1 MAAVSDDATAAAI
14 AKLEADGAATA
25 TVASFAGQLGRLSAG
40 ELGMLPESELQ
51 PIDELPD
58 AERLEVDA
66 EAIADLL
73 DQTVVIKLNGGLG
86 TSMGLAG
93 PKSLL
98 EVKDGLSFLDIT
110 ARQITALRAE
120 HGGARL
126 PLVLLNSFRTREPS
140 LAALAGYGPLSAELD
155 PDFLQGRVPKL
166 VDDGSLAPVAW
177 PADPE
182 LEWSPPGH
190 GDIYPALVG
199 SGMLAAML
207 AAGYRYA
214 FVSNADNLGAVL
226 DPAILCWIAAEEAP
240 FVMEVADRTAA
251 DRKGGHLARRADLS
265 LVLREIAQ
273 TPEADRGAFADTER
287 HRFFNTNSIWLD
299 LQALAAEIGD
309 DGVIDL
315 PMIVNRKTVDPSDA
329 GSTPVV
335 QLESAIGAAIAAI
348 PGARAIRVPRSR
360 FLPVKTSDDLLVLR
374 SDAYELTADGA
385 LRLAPACAGRAP
397 LAELD
402 GDYFGLID
410 DFEAR
415 FAQGA
420 PSLVAAERLTVKGDV
435 SFGSAVKISGA
446 VTVEAAA
453 GKPLRIDDGAV
464 LGG

>member
-1 MAAVSDDATAAAI
+1 MATVSDDPTAAAI
-14 AKLEADGAATA
+14 AKLDADGAAAA
-25 TVASFAGQLGRLSAG
+25 TIASFTGQLRRLG
-40 ELGMLPESELQ
+40 EGDLGMLPEAALE
-51 PIDELPD
+51 PVETLPD
-58 AERLEVDA
+58 AEQLAVDHD
-66 EAIADLL
+66 AIAGLL
-73 DQTVVIKLNGGLG
+73 GQTVVIKLNGGLG

-110 ARQITALRAE
+110 ARQIEALRTE

-140 LAALAGYGPLSAELD
+140 LAALGAYRQLSADL
-155 PDFLQGRVPKL
+155 PADFLQGRVPKL
-166 VDDGSLAPVAW
+166 LDDGRFAPVDW

-199 SGMLAAML
+199 SGMLAEML
-207 AAGYRYA
+207 TAGYRYA
-214 FVSNADNLGAVL
+214 FVANADNLGAVL
-226 DPAILCWIAAEEAP
+226 DPRILCWIASEQVP
-240 FVMEVADRTAA
+240 FAMEVADRTAA
-251 DRKGGHLARRADLS
+251 DRKGGHLARRADGT

-273 TPEADRGAFADTER
+273 TPDSDLGAFADTER

-299 LQALAAEIGD
+299 LQALSTALGD

-315 PMIVNRKTVDPSDA
+315 PMIVNRKTVDPSDPA
-329 GSTPVV
+329 SAPVV

-348 PGARAIRVPRSR
+348 PGAGAIRVPRSR
-360 FLPVKTSDDLLVLR
+360 FLPVKTTDDLLVLR
-374 SDAYELTADGA
+374 SDAYELTDDGQ
-385 LRLAPACAGRAP
+385 LELAAACNGRAP

-402 GDYFGLID
+402 REQFALID

-415 FAQGA
+415 FPQGP
-420 PSLVAAERLTVKGDV
+420 PSLIAAERLTVIGDV
-435 SFGSAVKISGA
+435 SFGAEVSVSGA

-453 GKPLRIDDGAV
+453 GEQLRIDDHATLSG
-464 LGG
+464 

>member
-1 MAAVSDDATAAAI
+1 MSDEATAAAI
-14 AKLEADGAATA
+14 AKLEADGAAAA
-25 TVASFAGQLGRLSAG
+25 TVASFAGQLARLSAG

>member
-1 MAAVSDDATAAAI
+1 MAAVSDEATAAAI
-14 AKLEADGAATA
+14 AKLEADGAAAA
-25 TVASFAGQLGRLSAG
+25 TVASFAGQLGRLTAG
-40 ELGMLPESELQ
+40 ELGMLAESELQ

-58 AERLEVDA
+58 AERLDVDA
-66 EAIADLL
+66 AAIAELL

-110 ARQITALRAE
+110 ARQIKALRAE
-120 HGGARL
+120 HGDARL

-140 LAALAGYGPLSAELD
+140 LAALAGYGRLSAELD

-166 VDDGSLAPVAW
+166 VDDGSFAPVAW
-177 PADPE
+177 PTDPE

-199 SGMLAAML
+199 SVMLAAML

-251 DRKGGHLARRADLS
+251 DRKGGHLARRADGS

-273 TPEADRGAFADTER
+273 TPEADLAAFADTER

-299 LQALAAEIGD
+299 LRALAAAIGG
-309 DGVIDL
+309 DGGIDL

-329 GSTPVV
+329 GSTAVV

-348 PGARAIRVPRSR
+348 PGAGAIRVPRSR

-374 SDAYELTADGA
+374 SDAYELTAEGV
-385 LRLAPACAGRAP
+385 LRLSSACAGRAP

-402 GDYFGLID
+402 RDYFGLID

-435 SFGSAVKISGA
+435 SFGRAVKIKGA

-453 GKPLRIDDGAV
+453 GEALRIDDGAV
-464 LGG
+464 LGD

>member
-1 MAAVSDDATAAAI
+1 MAAVSDRATAAAV
-14 AKLEADGAATA
+14 AKLEQDGAAAA
-25 TVASFAGQLGRLSAG
+25 TIASFAGQLQRLAAG
-40 ELGMLPESELQ
+40 DLGMLPESELE
-51 PIDELPD
+51 PVAELPD
-58 AERLEVDA
+58 AEQLEVDG
-66 EAIADLL
+66 EAIATLL
-73 DQTVVIKLNGGLG
+73 NQTVVIKLNGGLG

-98 EVKDGLSFLDIT
+98 EVKSGLNFLDIT
-110 ARQITALRAE
+110 ARQIEALRAE

-126 PLVLLNSFRTREPS
+126 PLVLLNSFRTREPT
-140 LAALAGYGPLSAELD
+140 LEALASYGPLSAELE

-166 VDDGSLAPVAW
+166 VDDGSFAPADW
-177 PADPE
+177 TADPE

-214 FVSNADNLGAVL
+214 FVANADNLGAVL
-226 DPAILCWIAAEEAP
+226 DPAILCWIAAEQAP
-240 FVMEVADRTAA
+240 FVIEVADRTAA
-251 DRKGGHLARRADLS
+251 DRKGGHLARRGDGL

-273 TPEADRGAFADTER
+273 TPDEDLVAFADIER
-287 HRFFNTNSIWLD
+287 HRFFNTNNIWLD
-299 LQALAAEIGD
+299 LQAVSAALGD

-315 PMIVNRKTVDPSDA
+315 PMIVNRKTVDPSEA

-374 SDAYELTADGA
+374 SDAYELTADGQLA
-385 LRLAPACAGRAP
+385 LVADCQGRAP
-397 LAELD
+397 LVELD
-402 GDYFGLID
+402 GDYFRLIA

-415 FAQGA
+415 FAKGA
-420 PSLVAAERLTVKGDV
+420 PSLVAAERLSVKGDV
-435 SFGSAVKISGA
+435 SFGEAVTVSGA

-453 GKPLRIDDGAV
+453 GESLQVEDGAT
-464 LGG
+464 LSG

>member
-1 MAAVSDDATAAAI
+1 MAAVSDEATAAAI
-14 AKLEADGAATA
+14 AKLEADGAAPA
-25 TVASFAGQLGRLSAG
+25 TVASFAGQLSRLAAG
-40 ELGMLPESELQ
+40 DLGMLPESELE
-51 PIDELPD
+51 PVSELPD
-58 AERLEVDA
+58 AERLVVDA
-66 EAIADLL
+66 DLIASLL
-73 DQTVVIKLNGGLG
+73 EQTVVVKLNGGLG

-98 EVKDGLSFLDIT
+98 EVKDGQSFLDIT
-110 ARQITALRAE
+110 ARQIEALRAE

-140 LAALAGYGPLSAELD
+140 LAALSSYGELSAELE

-166 VDDGSLAPVAW
+166 VDDGSLSPAPW
-177 PADPE
+177 PEDPE

-214 FVSNADNLGAVL
+214 FVSNADNLGAIL
-226 DPAILCWIAAEEAP
+226 SPAILCWIATEQAP

-251 DRKGGHLARRADLS
+251 DRKGGHLARRADGS

-273 TPEADRGAFADTER
+273 TPDADLEAFADTER

-299 LQALAAEIGD
+299 LEALDAALGE

-315 PMIVNRKTVDPSDA
+315 PMIVNRKTIDPSNA
-329 GSTPVV
+329 RSTPVV

-360 FLPVKTSDDLLVLR
+360 FLPVKTTDDLLVLR
-374 SDAYELTADGA
+374 SDAYGLSADGE
-385 LRLAPACAGRAP
+385 LRLASACDGRAP

-402 GDYFGLID
+402 GDYFRLIG

-415 FAQGA
+415 FEQGA
-420 PSLVAAERLTVKGDV
+420 PSLVDAERLTVKGDV
-435 SFGSAVKISGA
+435 SFGGGVKVSGA

-453 GKPLRIDDGAV
+453 GEKLRIGDGAA
-464 LGG
+464 LSG

>member
-1 MAAVSDDATAAAI
+1 MAVVSDEATAAAI
-14 AKLEADGAATA
+14 AKLEADGAAAA
-25 TVASFAGQLGRLSAG
+25 TVASFAGQLQRLAAG
-40 ELGMLPESELQ
+40 DLGMLAESELE
-51 PIDELPD
+51 PVAELPD
-58 AERLEVDA
+58 AERLAVDE
-66 EAIADLL
+66 EAITALL

-110 ARQITALRAE
+110 ARQIKALRAE
-120 HGGARL
+120 HSGARL
-126 PLVLLNSFRTREPS
+126 PLVLLISCRTREPS
-140 LAALAGYGPLSAELD
+140 LAALASYGALSAELE

-166 VDDGSLAPVAW
+166 LDDGTLVPAAW

-214 FVSNADNLGAVL
+214 FVANADNLGAVL
-226 DPAILCWIAAEEAP
+226 DPAILCWIAAEQAP
-240 FVMEVADRTAA
+240 FLMEVADRTAA
-251 DRKGGHLARRADLS
+251 DRKGGHLARRADGT

-273 TPEADRGAFADTER
+273 TPDADLDAFADTER

-299 LQALAAEIGD
+299 LQALSSALGD

-329 GSTPVV
+329 GSAPVV

-360 FLPVKTSDDLLVLR
+360 FLPVKTTDDLLVLR
-374 SDAYELTADGA
+374 SDAYQLNPDGQLA
-385 LRLAPACAGRAP
+385 LAAACNGRAP

-402 GDYFGLID
+402 GDHFRLID
-410 DFEAR
+410 HFEAR

-420 PSLVAAERLTVKGDV
+420 PSLVAAERLTVRGDV
-435 SFGSAVKISGA
+435 SFGSDVKVSGA
-446 VTVEAAA
+446 VTVEADP
-453 GKPLRIDDGAV
+453 GEQLRIEDGAT
-464 LGG
+464 LSG

>member
-1 MAAVSDDATAAAI
+1 MSDEATAAAI
-14 AKLEADGAATA
+14 AKLEADGAAAA
-25 TVASFAGQLGRLSAG
+25 TVASFAGQLARLSAG

-58 AERLEVDA
+58 AERLEVDS

>member
-1 MAAVSDDATAAAI
+1 MAAVSDEATAAAI
-14 AKLEADGAATA
+14 AKLEADGAAAA
-25 TVASFAGQLGRLSAG
+25 TVASFAGQLQRLAAG
-40 ELGMLPESELQ
+40 DLGMLAESELE
-51 PIDELPD
+51 PVAELPD
-58 AERLEVDA
+58 AERLAVDE
-66 EAIADLL
+66 EAITALL

-110 ARQITALRAE
+110 ARQIKALRAE
-120 HGGARL
+120 YSDARL

-140 LAALAGYGPLSAELD
+140 LAALASYGALSAELE

-166 VDDGSLAPVAW
+166 LDDGSLVPADW

-214 FVSNADNLGAVL
+214 FVANADNLGAVL
-226 DPAILCWIAAEEAP
+226 DPAILCWIAAEQAP

-251 DRKGGHLARRADLS
+251 DRKGGHLARRADGT

-273 TPEADRGAFADTER
+273 TPDADLEAFADTER

-299 LQALAAEIGD
+299 LQALSAALGD

-329 GSTPVV
+329 GSAPVV

-360 FLPVKTSDDLLVLR
+360 FLPVKTTDDLLVLR
-374 SDAYELTADGA
+374 SDAYELNADGQLA
-385 LRLAPACAGRAP
+385 LAAACNGRAP

-402 GDYFGLID
+402 GDHFRLID

-420 PSLVAAERLTVKGDV
+420 PSLVAAERLTVRGDV
-435 SFGSAVKISGA
+435 SFGSDVKVSGV
-446 VTVEAAA
+446 VTVEADP
-453 GKPLRIDDGAV
+453 GGQLRIEDAATLSG
-464 LGG
+464 

>member
-1 MAAVSDDATAAAI
+1 MAAVSDEATAAAI
-14 AKLEADGAATA
+14 AKLKADGAAAA
-25 TVASFAGQLGRLSAG
+25 TVGSFAGQMQRLAAG
-40 ELGMLPESELQ
+40 DLGMLPESELE
-51 PIDELPD
+51 PVAALPD
-58 AERLEVDA
+58 AERLEVDG
-66 EAIADLL
+66 EAIAELL

-98 EVKDGLSFLDIT
+98 EVKEGLSFLDIT
-110 ARQITALRAE
+110 ARQIKALRAE

-140 LAALAGYGPLSAELD
+140 LAVLAGYGDLSAELA

-190 GDIYPALVG
+190 GDIYPSLVG
-199 SGMLAAML
+199 SGMLAEML

-214 FVSNADNLGAVL
+214 FVANADNLGAVL
-226 DPAILCWIAAEEAP
+226 DPAILCWIAAEQAP

-251 DRKGGHLARRADLS
+251 DRKGGHLARRADGS

-273 TPEADRGAFADTER
+273 TPKADLEAFANTER

-299 LQALAAEIGD
+299 LQALAQAIGD

-329 GSTPVV
+329 ASTPVV

-360 FLPVKTSDDLLVLR
+360 FLPVKTTDDLLVLR
-374 SDAYELTADGA
+374 SDAYEMRADGQ
-385 LRLAPACAGRAP
+385 LCLAPGCAGHAP

-402 GDYFGLID
+402 RDYFGLID

-420 PSLVAAERLTVKGDV
+420 PSLLAAERLTVKGDV
-435 SFGSAVKISGA
+435 SFGGGVNVSGA
-446 VTVEAAA
+446 VTVEAAPA
-453 GKPLRIDDGAV
+453 EKLRVDDGAM
-464 LGG
+464 LSG

>member
-1 MAAVSDDATAAAI
+1 MAAVSDEATAAAI
-14 AKLEADGAATA
+14 AKLEADGAAAA
-25 TVASFAGQLGRLSAG
+25 TIGSFAGQMQRLAAG
-40 ELGMLPESELQ
+40 DLGMLPESELD
-51 PIDELPD
+51 PVTELPD
-58 AERLEVDA
+58 AERLEVDG
-66 EAIADLL
+66 EAIAELL

-110 ARQITALRAE
+110 ARQIKSLRAE

-126 PLVLLNSFRTREPS
+126 PLVLLDSFRTREPS
-140 LAALAGYGPLSAELD
+140 LAALASYADLSAELE

-166 VDDGSLAPVAW
+166 IDDGGLAPATW

-190 GDIYPALVG
+190 GDIYPSLVG

-214 FVSNADNLGAVL
+214 FVANADNLGAVL
-226 DPAILCWIAAEEAP
+226 DPAILCWIAAEQAP
-240 FVMEVADRTAA
+240 FLMEVADRTAA
-251 DRKGGHLARRADLS
+251 DRKGGHLALRADGS

-273 TPEADRGAFADTER
+273 TPDADLEAFADTER

-299 LQALAAEIGD
+299 LQALAAALGD
-309 DGVIDL
+309 KGVIDL
-315 PMIVNRKTVDPSDA
+315 PMIVNRKTVDPTDA

-360 FLPVKTSDDLLVLR
+360 FLPVKTTDDLLVLR
-374 SDAYELTADGA
+374 SDAYELTADGQ

-402 GDYFGLID
+402 DDYFGLID

-420 PSLVAAERLTVKGDV
+420 PSLLAAERLSVKGDV
-435 SFGSAVKISGA
+435 SFGGAVKVSGA
-446 VTVEAAA
+446 VTVEAARGA
-453 GKPLRIDDGAV
+453 KLRIDDGAM
-464 LGG
+464 LSG

>member
-1 MAAVSDDATAAAI
+1 MAPVSDEPTAAAI
-14 AKLEADGAATA
+14 AKLEADGAAAA
-25 TVASFAGQLGRLSAG
+25 TVASFAGQLQRLAAG
-40 ELGMLPESELQ
+40 DLGMLAESELEAVT
-51 PIDELPD
+51 DLPD
-58 AERLEVDA
+58 AERLEVDSQL
-66 EAIADLL
+66 IAALL

-110 ARQITALRAE
+110 ARQIEALRAK

-126 PLVLLNSFRTREPS
+126 PLILLNSFRTREPS
-140 LAALAGYGPLSAELD
+140 LAALASYGQLSGDLPA
-155 PDFLQGRVPKL
+155 DFLQGRVPKL
-166 VDDGSLAPVAW
+166 VDDGSFAPVEW

-199 SGMLAAML
+199 SGMLEQML
-207 AAGYRYA
+207 GAGYRYA
-214 FVSNADNLGAVL
+214 FVANADNLGAVL
-226 DPAILCWIAAEEAP
+226 DPAILCWISAEQAP

-251 DRKGGHLARRADLS
+251 DRKGGHLARRADGT

-273 TPEADRGAFADTER
+273 TPGADLDAFADTER
-287 HRFFNTNSIWLD
+287 HRFFNTNNIWLD
-299 LQALAAEIGD
+299 LQALGAALGD

-315 PMIVNRKTVDPSDA
+315 PMIVNRKSVDPSDA
-329 GSTPVV
+329 DTTPVV

-348 PGARAIRVPRSR
+348 PGAGAVRVPRSR
-360 FLPVKTSDDLLVLR
+360 FLPVKTTDDLLVLR
-374 SDAYELTADGA
+374 SDAYELTTSAA

-402 GDYFGLID
+402 RNYFSLID
-410 DFEAR
+410 DFGAR

-435 SFGSAVKISGA
+435 SFGGGVNVSGA
-446 VTVEAAA
+446 VTVEAEP
-453 GKPLRIDDGAV
+453 GEQLRIEDGAT
-464 LGG
+464 LSG

>member
-1 MAAVSDDATAAAI
+1 MAAVSDEATAAAI
-14 AKLEADGAATA
+14 AKLEADGAAAA
-25 TVASFAGQLGRLSAG
+25 TVASFAGQLARLGAG
-40 ELGMLPESELQ
+40 DLGMLPESELE
-51 PIDELPD
+51 PVAELPD
-58 AERLEVDA
+58 AERLEVDR
-66 EAIADLL
+66 EAIAELL
-73 DQTVVIKLNGGLG
+73 GQTVVIKLNGGLG

-110 ARQITALRAE
+110 ARQIKSLREE

-126 PLVLLNSFRTREPS
+126 PLVLLDSFRTREPS
-140 LAALAGYGPLSAELD
+140 LAALAGYGDLSAELA

-166 VDDGSLAPVAW
+166 VDDGSLAPVIW

-207 AAGYRYA
+207 DADYRYA

-226 DPAILCWIAAEEAP
+226 DPAILCWLAAEQAP

-251 DRKGGHLARRADLS
+251 DRKGGHLALRADGS

-273 TPEADRGAFADTER
+273 TPDSDLEAFADTER

-299 LQALAAEIGD
+299 LQALAAAIGD

-315 PMIVNRKTVDPSDA
+315 PMIVNRKTVDPSDDS
-329 GSTPVV
+329 STPVV

-360 FLPVKTSDDLLVLR
+360 FLPVKTTDDLLVLR
-374 SDAYELTADGA
+374 SDAYELAADGQLA
-385 LRLAPACAGRAP
+385 LAVGCSGAAP
-397 LAELD
+397 LVELD
-402 GDYFGLID
+402 GDYFRLIE
-410 DFEAR
+410 DFAAH
-415 FAQGA
+415 FPQGA
-420 PSLVAAERLTVKGDV
+420 PSLVGAERLTVRGDV
-435 SFGSAVKISGA
+435 SFGASVKVSGA

-453 GKPLRIDDGAV
+453 GERLRIDDGAV
-464 LGG
+464 LSG

>member
-1 MAAVSDDATAAAI
+1 MAAVSDEATAAAI
-14 AKLEADGAATA
+14 AKLEADGAAAA
-25 TVASFAGQLGRLSAG
+25 TVASFAGQLQRLAAG
-40 ELGMLPESELQ
+40 DLGMLPESELE
-51 PIDELPD
+51 PVAELPD
-58 AERLEVDA
+58 AERLAVDD
-66 EAIADLL
+66 EAITALL

-110 ARQITALRAE
+110 ARQIQALRAE

-126 PLVLLNSFRTREPS
+126 PLVLLNSFRTRDPS
-140 LAALAGYGPLSAELD
+140 LAALASYGALSAELE

-166 VDDGSLAPVAW
+166 LDDGSLVPAAW
-177 PADPE
+177 PSDPE

-214 FVSNADNLGAVL
+214 FVANADNLGAVL
-226 DPAILCWIAAEEAP
+226 DPAILCWIAAEQAP

-251 DRKGGHLARRADLS
+251 DRKGGHLARRADGT

-273 TPEADRGAFADTER
+273 TPDADLEAFADTER

-299 LQALAAEIGD
+299 LQALSAALGD

-329 GSTPVV
+329 TSTPVV
-335 QLESAIGAAIAAI
+335 QLESAIGAAIVVI

-374 SDAYELTADGA
+374 SDAYEMSAHGQLA
-385 LRLAPACAGRAP
+385 LAAACSGRAP

-402 GDYFGLID
+402 TNYFRLID
-410 DFEAR
+410 DFEVR
-415 FAQGA
+415 FAGGA
-420 PSLVAAERLTVKGDV
+420 PSLRDAERLTVRGDV
-435 SFGSAVKISGA
+435 SFGAEVKVSGA
-446 VTVEAAA
+446 VTVEATA
-453 GKPLRIDDGAV
+453 GEQLRVEDGV
-464 LGG
+464 TLSG

>member
-1 MAAVSDDATAAAI
+1 MAAVSDEATAAAI
-14 AKLEADGAATA
+14 AKLEADGAAAA
-25 TVASFAGQLGRLSAG
+25 TVASFAGQLARLSAG

-140 LAALAGYGPLSAELD
+140 LAALAGYGRLSAELD
-155 PDFLQGRVPKL
+155 ADFLQGRVPKL

-251 DRKGGHLARRADLS
+251 DRKGGHLARRADGS

-273 TPEADRGAFADTER
+273 TPEADLGAFADTER

-299 LQALAAEIGD
+299 LQALAA
-309 DGVIDL
+309 
-315 PMIVNRKTVDPSDA
+315 
-329 GSTPVV
+329 
-335 QLESAIGAAIAAI
+335 AIG
-348 PGARAIRVPRSR
+348 
-360 FLPVKTSDDLLVLR
+360 
-374 SDAYELTADGA
+374 
-385 LRLAPACAGRAP
+385 
-397 LAELD
+397 
-402 GDYFGLID
+402 GD
-410 DFEAR
+410 
-415 FAQGA
+415 
-420 PSLVAAERLTVKGDV
+420 
-435 SFGSAVKISGA
+435 
-446 VTVEAAA
+446 
-453 GKPLRIDDGAV
+453 
-464 LGG
+464 

>member
-1 MAAVSDDATAAAI
+1 MAAVSDEATAAAI
-14 AKLEADGAATA
+14 AKLEADGAAAA
-25 TVASFAGQLGRLSAG
+25 TVASFAGQLRRLAAG
-40 ELGMLPESELQ
+40 DLGMLPEAELE
-51 PIDELPD
+51 PIAELPD

-66 EAIADLL
+66 GAITALL

-110 ARQITALRAE
+110 ARQIKALRAE
-120 HGGARL
+120 HSGARL

-140 LAALAGYGPLSAELD
+140 LAALASYGALSAELE

-166 VDDGSLAPVAW
+166 VDDGSLAPAAW

-214 FVSNADNLGAVL
+214 FVANADNLGAVL
-226 DPAILCWIAAEEAP
+226 DPAILCWISDEQAP

-251 DRKGGHLARRADLS
+251 DRKGGHLARRADGT

-273 TPEADRGAFADTER
+273 TPGADLEAFADTER
-287 HRFFNTNSIWLD
+287 HRFFNTNNIWLD
-299 LQALAAEIGD
+299 LQALSAALGD

-329 GSTPVV
+329 DSAPVV

-348 PGARAIRVPRSR
+348 PGAGAVRVPRSR
-360 FLPVKTSDDLLVLR
+360 FLPVKTTDDLLVLR
-374 SDAYELTADGA
+374 SDAYELTTSGA
-385 LRLAPACAGRAP
+385 LRLAPTCAGRAP

-402 GDYFGLID
+402 RNYFSLID
-410 DFEAR
+410 DFGAR

-435 SFGSAVKISGA
+435 SFGGGVNVSGA
-446 VTVEAAA
+446 VTVEAEP
-453 GKPLRIDDGAV
+453 GEQLRIEDGAT
-464 LGG
+464 LSG

>member
-1 MAAVSDDATAAAI
+1 MAAVSDEATAAAI
-14 AKLEADGAATA
+14 AKLEADGAAAA
-25 TVASFAGQLGRLSAG
+25 TVASFAGQLARLSAG

-58 AERLEVDA
+58 AERLEVDS

-182 LEWSPPGH
+182 LEWIPPGH

>member
-1 MAAVSDDATAAAI
+1 MAAVSDEVTAAAI
-14 AKLEADGAATA
+14 AKLEADGAAAA
-25 TVASFAGQLGRLSAG
+25 TVASFAGQLQRLAAG
-40 ELGMLPESELQ
+40 DLGMLAESELE
-51 PIDELPD
+51 PVAELPD
-58 AERLEVDA
+58 AERLAVDD
-66 EAIADLL
+66 EAITALL

-110 ARQITALRAE
+110 ARQIKALRAE
-120 HGGARL
+120 YSGARL

-140 LAALAGYGPLSAELD
+140 LAALASYGALSAELE

-166 VDDGSLAPVAW
+166 LDDGSLVPAAW
-177 PADPE
+177 PTDPE

-214 FVSNADNLGAVL
+214 FVANADNLGAVL
-226 DPAILCWIAAEEAP
+226 DPAILCWIAAEQAP
-240 FVMEVADRTAA
+240 FVIEVADRTAA
-251 DRKGGHLARRADLS
+251 DRKGGHLARRADGT

-273 TPEADRGAFADTER
+273 TPEADREAFADTER

-299 LQALAAEIGD
+299 LQALSAALGD

-329 GSTPVV
+329 GSAPVV

-360 FLPVKTSDDLLVLR
+360 FLPVKTTDDLLVLR
-374 SDAYELTADGA
+374 SDAYELNADGQLA
-385 LRLAPACAGRAP
+385 LAAACNGRAP

-402 GDYFGLID
+402 GDHFRLID
-410 DFEAR
+410 HFEAR

-420 PSLVAAERLTVKGDV
+420 PSLVAAERLTVRGDV
-435 SFGSAVKISGA
+435 SFGSEVKVSGA
-446 VTVEAAA
+446 VTVEAEP
-453 GKPLRIDDGAV
+453 GEQLRIEDGAT
-464 LGG
+464 LSS

>member
-1 MAAVSDDATAAAI
+1 MTAVSDEATAAAI
-14 AKLEADGAATA
+14 AKLEADGAVAA
-25 TVASFAGQLGRLSAG
+25 TVASFAGQIQRLAAG
-40 ELGMLPESELQ
+40 DLGMLAESELE
-51 PIDELPD
+51 PIAELPD

-66 EAIADLL
+66 GAVAALL

-98 EVKDGLSFLDIT
+98 EVKDRLSFLDIT
-110 ARQITALRAE
+110 ARQVEALRAE
-120 HGGARL
+120 HAGARL

-140 LAALAGYGPLSAELD
+140 LAALASYGPLSAELA

-166 VDDGSLAPVAW
+166 IDDGSLAPAAW

-214 FVSNADNLGAVL
+214 FVANADNLGAVL
-226 DPAILCWIAAEEAP
+226 DPAILCWIAAEQAP
-240 FVMEVADRTAA
+240 FVIEVADRTAA
-251 DRKGGHLARRADLS
+251 DRKGGHLARRGGGS

-273 TPEADRGAFADTER
+273 TPAADLEAFADIER

-299 LQALAAEIGD
+299 LRALEAAIGN

-315 PMIVNRKTVDPSDA
+315 PMIVNRKTIDPADVESA
-329 GSTPVV
+329 AVV

-360 FLPVKTSDDLLVLR
+360 FLPVKTTDDLLVLR
-374 SDAYELTADGA
+374 SDAYELTTSGA
-385 LRLAPACAGRAP
+385 MQLAPACAGHAP

-402 GDYFGLID
+402 RDYFRLID
-410 DFEAR
+410 DFQAR

-420 PSLVAAERLTVKGDV
+420 PSLVAAERLTVNGDV
-435 SFGSAVKISGA
+435 SFGARVTVSGS
-446 VTVEAAA
+446 VTVEAPP
-453 GKPLRIDDGAV
+453 GESRRVDDDTALSG
-464 LGG
+464 

>member
-1 MAAVSDDATAAAI
+1 MAAVSDEATAAAI
-14 AKLEADGAATA
+14 AKLRADGAAAA
-25 TVASFAGQLGRLSAG
+25 TVGSFAGQMQRLAAG
-40 ELGMLPESELQ
+40 DLGMLPESELE
-51 PIDELPD
+51 PVAALPD
-58 AERLEVDA
+58 AERLEVDG
-66 EAIADLL
+66 EAIAELL

-98 EVKDGLSFLDIT
+98 EVKEGLSFLDIT
-110 ARQITALRAE
+110 ARQIKALRAE

-126 PLVLLNSFRTREPS
+126 PLVLLNSFRTREAS
-140 LAALAGYGPLSAELD
+140 LAALAGYGDLSAELA

-166 VDDGSLAPVAW
+166 VDDGSLTPAAW

-190 GDIYPALVG
+190 GDIYPSLVG
-199 SGMLAAML
+199 SGMLAEML
-207 AAGYRYA
+207 VAGYRYA
-214 FVSNADNLGAVL
+214 FVANADNLGAVL
-226 DPAILCWIAAEEAP
+226 DPAILCWIAAEQAP

-251 DRKGGHLARRADLS
+251 DRKGGHLARRGDGS

-273 TPEADRGAFADTER
+273 TPDADLEAFADTER

-299 LQALAAEIGD
+299 LQALDAAIGD
-309 DGVIDL
+309 DRVIDL

-360 FLPVKTSDDLLVLR
+360 FLPVKTTDDLLVLR
-374 SDAYELTADGA
+374 SDAYQLAADGQ
-385 LRLAPACAGRAP
+385 LRLAPACAGHAP

-402 GDYFGLID
+402 RHYFGLID

-420 PSLVAAERLTVKGDV
+420 PSLLAAERLTVKGDV
-435 SFGSAVKISGA
+435 SFGGGVNVSGA
-446 VTVEAAA
+446 VTVEAAP
-453 GKPLRIDDGAV
+453 GEKLRVDDGAV
-464 LGG
+464 LSG

>member
-1 MAAVSDDATAAAI
+1 MAAVSDEATAAAI
-14 AKLEADGAATA
+14 AKLEADGAAAA
-25 TVASFAGQLGRLSAG
+25 TVASFSGQLRRLAAG
-40 ELGMLPESELQ
+40 DLGMLPEAELE
-51 PIDELPD
+51 PIAELPD
-58 AERLEVDA
+58 AERLAVDDG
-66 EAIADLL
+66 AITALL

-110 ARQITALRAE
+110 ARQIKALRAE

-140 LAALAGYGPLSAELD
+140 LAALASYGSLSAELE

-166 VDDGSLAPVAW
+166 VDDGSLAPAAW

-214 FVSNADNLGAVL
+214 FVANADNLGAVL
-226 DPAILCWIAAEEAP
+226 DPAILCWISDEQAP
-240 FVMEVADRTAA
+240 FVIEAADRTAA
-251 DRKGGHLARRADLS
+251 DRKGGHLARRADGT

-273 TPEADRGAFADTER
+273 TPGADLEAFADTER
-287 HRFFNTNSIWLD
+287 HRFFNTNNIWLD
-299 LQALAAEIGD
+299 LQALSAALGD

-329 GSTPVV
+329 DSAPVV

-348 PGARAIRVPRSR
+348 PGAGAVRVPRSR
-360 FLPVKTSDDLLVLR
+360 FLPVKTTDDLLVLR
-374 SDAYELTADGA
+374 SDAYELTTSGA

-402 GDYFGLID
+402 RNYFSLID
-410 DFEAR
+410 DFGAR

-435 SFGSAVKISGA
+435 SFGAAVKVSGA
-446 VTVEAAA
+446 VTIEA
-453 GKPLRIDDGAV
+453 GPGEQLRIEDGAT
-464 LGG
+464 LSG

>member
-1 MAAVSDDATAAAI
+1 MAVVSDEATAAAI
-14 AKLEADGAATA
+14 AKLEADGAAAA
-25 TVASFAGQLGRLSAG
+25 TVASFAGQLERLAAG
-40 ELGMLPESELQ
+40 DLGMLPESELE
-51 PIDELPD
+51 PVAELPD
-58 AERLEVDA
+58 AEQLAVDDEVITA
-66 EAIADLL
+66 LL

-110 ARQITALRAE
+110 ARQIKALRAE

-140 LAALAGYGPLSAELD
+140 LAALDGYGQLSADLS

-166 VDDGSLAPVAW
+166 LDDGTLVPASW

-214 FVSNADNLGAVL
+214 FVANADNLGAVL
-226 DPAILCWIAAEEAP
+226 DPAILCWIAAEQAP

-251 DRKGGHLARRADLS
+251 DRKGGHLARRADGT

-273 TPEADRGAFADTER
+273 TPEADLAAFADTDR

-299 LQALAAEIGD
+299 LHALSAALGD

-329 GSTPVV
+329 GSVPVV

-360 FLPVKTSDDLLVLR
+360 FLPVKTTDDLLVLR
-374 SDAYELTADGA
+374 SDAYELTADGQLA
-385 LRLAPACAGRAP
+385 LAAACNGSAP

-402 GDYFGLID
+402 SNYFRLID
-410 DFEAR
+410 GFEAR

-420 PSLVAAERLTVKGDV
+420 PSLVAAERLTVRGDV
-435 SFGSAVKISGA
+435 SFGAAVKVGGV
-446 VTVEAAA
+446 VTVEAEP
-453 GKPLRIDDGAV
+453 GERLRIDDGAT
-464 LGG
+464 LSG

>member
-1 MAAVSDDATAAAI
+1 MAAVSDEVTAAAI
-14 AKLEADGAATA
+14 AKLEADGAAAA
-25 TVASFAGQLGRLSAG
+25 TVASFAGQLQRLAAG
-40 ELGMLPESELQ
+40 DLGMLAESELE
-51 PIDELPD
+51 PVAELPD
-58 AERLEVDA
+58 AERLAVDD
-66 EAIADLL
+66 EAITALL

-110 ARQITALRAE
+110 ARQIKALRAE
-120 HGGARL
+120 YSGARL

-140 LAALAGYGPLSAELD
+140 LAALASYGALSAELE

-166 VDDGSLAPVAW
+166 LDDGSLVPAAW
-177 PADPE
+177 PADTE

-214 FVSNADNLGAVL
+214 FVANADNLGAVL
-226 DPAILCWIAAEEAP
+226 DPAILCWIAAEQAP
-240 FVMEVADRTAA
+240 FVIEVADRTAA
-251 DRKGGHLARRADLS
+251 DRKGGHLARRADGT

-273 TPEADRGAFADTER
+273 TPEADLEAFADTER

-299 LQALAAEIGD
+299 LQALSAALGD

-329 GSTPVV
+329 GSAPVV

-360 FLPVKTSDDLLVLR
+360 FLPVKTTDDLLVLR
-374 SDAYELTADGA
+374 SDAYELNADGQLA
-385 LRLAPACAGRAP
+385 LAAACNGRAP

-402 GDYFGLID
+402 GDHFRLID
-410 DFEAR
+410 HFEAR

-420 PSLVAAERLTVKGDV
+420 PSLVAAERLTVRGDV
-435 SFGSAVKISGA
+435 SFGSEVKVSGA
-446 VTVEAAA
+446 VTVEAEP
-453 GKPLRIDDGAV
+453 GEQLRIEDGAT
-464 LGG
+464 LSS

>member
-1 MAAVSDDATAAAI
+1 MAAVSDEATAAAI
-14 AKLEADGAATA
+14 AKLEADGAAAA
-25 TVASFAGQLGRLSAG
+25 TVASFAGQLERLAAG
-40 ELGMLPESELQ
+40 DLGMLPESELEAVA
-51 PIDELPD
+51 ELPD
-58 AERLEVDA
+58 AERLAVDDG
-66 EAIADLL
+66 AITALL

-110 ARQITALRAE
+110 ARQIKALRAE

-126 PLVLLNSFRTREPS
+126 PLVLLDSFRTREPS
-140 LAALAGYGPLSAELD
+140 LAALARYGELSAELE

-166 VDDGSLAPVAW
+166 LDDGTLVPASW

-214 FVSNADNLGAVL
+214 FVANADNLGAVL
-226 DPAILCWIAAEEAP
+226 DPAILCWIAAEQAP

-251 DRKGGHLARRADLS
+251 DRKGGHLARRADGT

-273 TPEADRGAFADTER
+273 TPDADLEAFADTER
-287 HRFFNTNSIWLD
+287 HGFFNTNSIWLD
-299 LQALAAEIGD
+299 LQALSAALGD

-315 PMIVNRKTVDPSDA
+315 PMIVNRKTVDPSDPA
-329 GSTPVV
+329 SAPVV

-374 SDAYELTADGA
+374 SDAYELTADGQLA
-385 LRLAPACAGRAP
+385 LAAACNGRAP

-402 GDYFGLID
+402 SDYFRMID

-420 PSLVAAERLTVKGDV
+420 PSLRAAERLTVNGDV
-435 SFGSAVKISGA
+435 SFGGGVKVSGA
-446 VTVEAAA
+446 VTVEAAD
-453 GKPLRIDDGAV
+453 GEQLQIDDGAT
-464 LGG
+464 LSG

>member
-1 MAAVSDDATAAAI
+1 MAAVSDRSTAAAV
-14 AKLEADGAATA
+14 AKLEADGAAAA
-25 TVASFAGQLGRLSAG
+25 TVASFAGQIERLAAG
-40 ELGMLPESELQ
+40 DLGMLAEAQLQ
-51 PIDELPD
+51 PVTELPD
-58 AERLEVDA
+58 AERLEVDG
-66 EAIADLL
+66 EAIAALL

-98 EVKDGLSFLDIT
+98 EVKDGLTFLDIT
-110 ARQITALRAE
+110 ARQIEALRDK

-140 LAALAGYGPLSAELD
+140 LAALRTFSELSADLP

-166 VDDGSLAPVAW
+166 LDDGTLAPATW
-177 PADPE
+177 PDDPE

-199 SGMLAAML
+199 SGILSGML

-214 FVSNADNLGAVL
+214 FVANADNLGAVL
-226 DPAILCWIAAEEAP
+226 DPAILCWLAAEQAP
-240 FVMEVADRTAA
+240 FAMEVADRTAA
-251 DRKGGHLARRADLS
+251 DRKGGHLARRADGT

-273 TPEADRGAFADTER
+273 TPDDDLEAFADIER

-299 LQALAAEIGD
+299 LEALSAAIGD

-315 PMIVNRKTVDPSDA
+315 PMIVNRKTVDPSDPNSA
-329 GSTPVV
+329 AVV

-360 FLPVKTSDDLLVLR
+360 FLPVKTTDDLLVLR
-374 SDAYELTADGA
+374 SDAYELSSDGELA
-385 LRLAPACAGRAP
+385 LAPVCAGRAP
-397 LAELD
+397 LVELD
-402 GDYFGLID
+402 GDYFRLID
-410 DFEAR
+410 DFDAR
-415 FAQGA
+415 FSFGA
-420 PSLVAAERLTVKGDV
+420 PSLRAAERLTVKGDV
-435 SFGSAVKISGA
+435 SFGRDVTVSGA

-453 GKPLRIDDGAV
+453 GESLRIDDGSSLSV
-464 LGG
+464 

>member
-1 MAAVSDDATAAAI
+1 MAVVSDEATAAAI
-14 AKLEADGAATA
+14 AKLEADGAAAA
-25 TVASFAGQLGRLSAG
+25 TVASFAGQLQRLAAG
-40 ELGMLPESELQ
+40 DLGMLAESELQ
-51 PIDELPD
+51 PVAELPD
-58 AERLEVDA
+58 AERLAVDE
-66 EAIADLL
+66 EAITALL

-110 ARQITALRAE
+110 ARQIKALRAE
-120 HGGARL
+120 YSGARL

-140 LAALAGYGPLSAELD
+140 LAALASYGVLSAELE

-166 VDDGSLAPVAW
+166 LDDGSLVPAAW
-177 PADPE
+177 PTDPE

-214 FVSNADNLGAVL
+214 FVANADNLGAVL
-226 DPAILCWIAAEEAP
+226 DPAILCWIASEQAP
-240 FVMEVADRTAA
+240 FVIEVADRTAA
-251 DRKGGHLARRADLS
+251 DRKGGHLALRADGT

-273 TPEADRGAFADTER
+273 TPEADREAFADTER

-299 LQALAAEIGD
+299 LQALSAALGD

-329 GSTPVV
+329 GSAPVV

-360 FLPVKTSDDLLVLR
+360 FLPVKTTDDLLVLR
-374 SDAYELTADGA
+374 SDAYQLNADGQLA
-385 LRLAPACAGRAP
+385 LAAACNGRAP

-402 GDYFGLID
+402 GDYVRLID
-410 DFEAR
+410 HFEAR

-420 PSLVAAERLTVKGDV
+420 PSLVAAERLTVRGDV
-435 SFGSAVKISGA
+435 SFGADVKVSGA
-446 VTVEAAA
+446 VTVEADP
-453 GKPLRIDDGAV
+453 GQQLRIEDGAT
-464 LGG
+464 LSG